1 MTTFES
7 AVKTVNYSDKTIFQF
22 LTNFK
27 NYENLLPADKI
38 THFSATETS
47 FGFSIKPLGRFLLQI
62 VGKEEF
68 KTIKMQGEAKV
79 NFDLVVD
86 LVPFTE
92 EITKLKVTINADLNP
107 FEKMIAAKPIQSL
120 VDSIADQAT
129 QIKIA

>member
-38 THFSATETS
+38 THFSATENS

-68 KTIKMQGEAKV
+68 KKIKMQGEAKV
-79 NFDLVVD
+79 NFDLMVD
-86 LVPFTE
+86 LIPFTE
-92 EITKLKVTINADLNP
+92 EVTKLKVTINADLNP

-120 VDSIADQAT
+120 VDSIAEQAT
-129 QIKIA
+129 QIKMA